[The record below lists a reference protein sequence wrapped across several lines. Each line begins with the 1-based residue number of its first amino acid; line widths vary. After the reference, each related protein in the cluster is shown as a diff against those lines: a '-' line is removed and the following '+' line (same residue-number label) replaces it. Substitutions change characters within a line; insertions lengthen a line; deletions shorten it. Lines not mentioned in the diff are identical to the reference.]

1 MFYRKAPTK
10 IPIFHGKIDGFRF
23 QFSQQNQSIWVN
35 FITTEP
41 CSPEAWKSWFLYGKS
56 SPFFM
61 AARFRS
67 VKYDNLPRYIPIY
80 PHISWENLWVSWE
93 NSLKPIHWKRPNRSI
108 HLWSPTLRR
117 GDSVQRVQPER
128 PSWKGERRPWA
139 WHGSKIEE
147 MDSRRETKGQ
157 EKRME
162 PKKLGQSRKPFR
174 MDMLKAS
181 GIYFLLINIKH
192 FKHSNNTIFKDHWS
206 IYPLVMTNIATEN
219 GNV

>member
-128 PSWKGERRPWA
+128 PSWKGERRPWVG
-139 WHGSKIEE
+139 HGMGQKSKKWIRGGKQR
-147 MDSRRETKGQ
+147 DRKNGWNPRIWVNQ
-157 EKRME
+157 ENRFE
-162 PKKLGQSRKPFR
+162 WTCWRHPEF
-174 MDMLKAS
+174 
-181 GIYFLLINIKH
+181 YFCL
-192 FKHSNNTIFKDHWS
+192 
-206 IYPLVMTNIATEN
+206 
-219 GNV
+219 